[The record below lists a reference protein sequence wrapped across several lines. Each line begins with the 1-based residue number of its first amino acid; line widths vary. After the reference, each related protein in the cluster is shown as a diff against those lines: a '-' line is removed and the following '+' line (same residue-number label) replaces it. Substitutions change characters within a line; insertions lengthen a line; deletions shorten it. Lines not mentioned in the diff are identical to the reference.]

1 MIGPRLR
8 ASAYGSGDRS
18 SDEDVKAVYQ
28 HSPSETANKARRLR
42 LFLSIPALVIA
53 CALLAGTAQ
62 APVGK
67 AIATT
72 TSQELA
78 PNDRHRRVSKLV
90 SNVIERQHYR
100 QSPINDPVS
109 SLVLDRYLAQLD
121 GSRSYF
127 LASDIAEFERFRY
140 QLDDAVV
147 SGQIEPVFT
156 IFNRFQQ
163 RNRERV
169 NYALKLLDTEPD
181 FSVDE
186 TFEFDR
192 QKAPWAKTQAEL
204 DEIWRKRVKND
215 AVSLLLTEKTW
226 AETRDILRKR
236 YERVLKRT
244 EQVTSDDI
252 FEVFMN
258 SFAHV
263 FDPHSSYFS
272 PRNSEEYRIQ
282 MSLSYEGI
290 GASLQLVDDYVTV
303 LNVLPGGPAAISG
316 QLNANDRIISVAEGK
331 NGKPVDVVGWRLD
344 DVVQLIRGKVG
355 TVVRLYILPA
365 GAAPGSPEKQLE
377 LVRNKV
383 TLDAQAAQKEVR
395 KVTRGDREL
404 TVGVINVPSF
414 YQDFE
419 ARAAGDKEYRS
430 TTRDVRRLIEEL
442 KAQKADALIMD
453 LRGNGGGHLTEAT
466 ALSGLFI
473 PQGPIVQL
481 RETGGRVEVLDDPE
495 AGVAWDGPL
504 IVLVDRFSASASE
517 IFAAAIQDYG
527 RGIIVGQQTYGKG
540 SVQNLYPLDRY
551 ALGPEPGFGQ
561 LTVTIGKYYRVTGE
575 STQHRGVQ
583 PDISMPT
590 AISID
595 EVGESTRESALPWD
609 RIRPVDFGRSAQLT
623 QLVAELEKE
632 HQSRVATDPDF
643 QLLLQDLESFEK
655 VRTQKVVSLNLE
667 KRKAER
673 EQLEK
678 ERLARENERRT
689 RRGLPP
695 LASLSELNPSDQP
708 DAVLAEATQ
717 IAADLAGMT
726 NQYLTRLKAEAK
738 STAQ

>member
-1 MIGPRLR
+1 
-8 ASAYGSGDRS
+8 
-18 SDEDVKAVYQ
+18 VYQ
-28 HSPSETANKARRLR
+28 LPSKDSARRPRRFTL
-42 LFLSIPALVIA
+42 LFSLPALLVL
-53 CALLAGTAQ
+53 CGLLAGTAQ
-62 APVGK
+62 TPVANAVANANG
-67 AIATT
+67 
-72 TSQELA
+72 QELA
-78 PNDRHRRVSKLV
+78 PTERHRRVSKLV
-90 SNVIERQHYR
+90 SNVIERSHYR

-109 SLVLDRYLAQLD
+109 ALVLDRYIDQLD
-121 GSRSYF
+121 ASRSYF

-140 QLDDAVV
+140 QLDEAVV
-147 SGQIEPVFT
+147 NGSLEPVFT

-169 NYALKLLDTEPD
+169 AYALELLKTEPD
-181 FSVDE
+181 FTIDE
-186 TFEFDR
+186 SFEFDR
-192 QKAPWAKTQAEL
+192 EKAPWAKTQDEL
-204 DEIWRKRVKND
+204 NEIWRKRVKND
-215 AVSLLLTEKTW
+215 ALSLMLTEKSW
-226 AETRDILRKR
+226 AETRDILQKR

-244 EQVTSDDI
+244 EQVTADDI

-303 LNVLPGGPAAISG
+303 LNVLPGGPAALSG
-316 QLNANDRIISVAEGK
+316 KLNPNDRITAVAEGK
-331 NGKPVDVVGWRLD
+331 NGKPVDVIGWRLD
-344 DVVQLIRGKVG
+344 DVVQLIRGKVN
-355 TVVRLYILPA
+355 TVVRLQILPA
-365 GAAPGSPEKQLE
+365 GATPGAPEKTIE

-383 TLDAQAAQKEVR
+383 TLEAQASQKEVR
-395 KVTRGDREL
+395 KIKRGDREL
-404 TVGVINVPSF
+404 TVGIINVPSF

-419 ARAAGDKEYRS
+419 AKASGEKDYRS

-442 KAQKADALIMD
+442 KAEKMDALVMD

-473 PQGPIVQL
+473 PSGPIVQL

-495 AGVAWDGPL
+495 PSIAWDGPL

-517 IFAAAIQDYG
+517 IFAGAIQDYG

-551 ALGPEPGFGQ
+551 ALGPDPGFGQ

-590 AISID
+590 AISPE
-595 EVGESTRESALPWD
+595 EVGESTRKSALPWD
-609 RIRPVDFGRSAQLT
+609 RIRPVEFGKASQWVQAVPALAQAHDRRI
-623 QLVAELEKE
+623 AE
-632 HQSRVATDPDF
+632 DPDF
-643 QLLLQDLESFEK
+643 KSLLADLESFEK
-655 VRTQKVVSLNLE
+655 VRTQKKLSLNL
-667 KRKAER
+667 KTRIAER

-678 ERLARENERRT
+678 ERLARENARRAAH
-689 RRGLPP
+689 GLPP
-695 LASLSELNPSDQP
+695 IEKLADLNGAEPP
-708 DAVLAEATQ
+708 DAVLAETAQ
-717 IAADLAGMT
+717 IAADLSTMT
-726 NQYLTRLKAEAK
+726 STYLTKLKADERA
-738 STAQ
+738 SSQAP

>member
-1 MIGPRLR
+1 VYQQP
-8 ASAYGSGDRS
+8 S
-18 SDEDVKAVYQ
+18 SDSAAGALKG
-28 HSPSETANKARRLR
+28 RRLK
-42 LFLSIPALVIA
+42 LFLSIPALILA
-53 CALLAGTAQ
+53 CALLAGTAP
-62 APVGK
+62 APVGQ
-67 AIATT
+67 AVAN
-72 TSQELA
+72 TSSEDLS
-78 PNDRHRRVSKLV
+78 PTDRHRRVSKLV
-90 SNVIERQHYR
+90 SNVIERSHYR

-109 SLVLDRYLAQLD
+109 SLVLDRFLEQLD

-127 LASDIAEFERFRY
+127 LASDIAEFERHRY

-147 SGQIEPVFT
+147 SGTLEPVFN
-156 IFNRFQQ
+156 IFNRFQL

-169 NYALKLLDTEPD
+169 NHALKLLEAEPD
-181 FSVDE
+181 FSVNE

-192 QKAPWAKTQAEL
+192 EKSPWAKTQAEL

-215 AVSLLLTEKTW
+215 ALSLMLTEKSWTD
-226 AETRDILRKR
+226 TRDVLRKR

-303 LNVLPGGPAAISG
+303 LNVLPGGPAAVSG
-316 QLNANDRIISVAEGK
+316 QLTANDRIISVAEGK
-331 NGKPVDVVGWRLD
+331 NGKPVDVIGWRLD

-355 TVVRLYILPA
+355 TTVRLQILPA

-383 TLDAQAAQKEVR
+383 TLEAQAAQKEVR
-395 KVTRGDREL
+395 KVKRGDGEL
-404 TVGVINVPSF
+404 NVGVINVQSF

-419 ARAAGDKEYRS
+419 ARAAGEKEYRS
-430 TTRDVRRLIEEL
+430 TTRDVRRLIDEL
-442 KAQKADALIMD
+442 KQQNVAALIMD

-495 AGVAWDGPL
+495 SGVAWDGPL

-527 RGIIVGQQTYGKG
+527 RGLVVGQQTYGKG

-590 AISID
+590 AISPE

-609 RIRPVDFGRSAQLT
+609 RIRPVDFGRNAQLS
-623 QLVAELEKE
+623 QSVMELEQA
-632 HQSRVATDPDF
+632 HDRRVASDPDF
-643 QLLLQDLESFEK
+643 QLMLQDLDSYEK
-655 VRTQKVVSLNLE
+655 VRTQKIVSLNLQA
-667 KRKAER
+667 RIAER

-678 ERLARENERRT
+678 DRLARENQRRAH
-689 RRGLPP
+689 RGQPA
-695 LASLSELNPSDQP
+695 LANLTELNAADQP
-708 DAVLAEATQ
+708 DAVLAETAE
-717 IAADLAGMT
+717 IAADLTGI
-726 NQYLTRLKAEAK
+726 NSQYLTRLKAEAAK
-738 STAQ
+738 PAPAANP

>member
-1 MIGPRLR
+1 M
-8 ASAYGSGDRS
+8 
-18 SDEDVKAVYQ
+18 YQ
-28 HSPSETANKARRLR
+28 SPSHEPARPASSPRRRFTL
-42 LFLSIPALVIA
+42 LFSLPALVVV
-53 CALLAGTAQ
+53 CGLLAGTAQ
-62 APVGK
+62 APVAK
-67 AIATT
+67 AVATAD
-72 TSQELA
+72 SQDLSPTE
-78 PNDRHRRVSKLV
+78 RQRRVSKLV
-90 SNVIERQHYR
+90 SNVIERSHYR

-109 SLVLDRYLAQLD
+109 ALVLDRFIEQLD
-121 GSRSYF
+121 SSRSYF

-147 SGQIEPVFT
+147 DGQLEPVFA
-156 IFNRFQQ
+156 IFNRFQI

-169 NYALKLLDTEPD
+169 AHALELLKTEPD
-181 FSVDE
+181 FAVDE
-186 TFEFDR
+186 SFEFDR
-192 QKAPWAKTQAEL
+192 AKAPWAKTQAEL
-204 DEIWRKRVKND
+204 NEIWRQRVKND
-215 AVSLLLTEKTW
+215 AVSLMLTEKTW
-226 AETRDILRKR
+226 AETRDILHKR

-258 SFAHV
+258 AFAHV

-303 LNVLPGGPAAISG
+303 LNILPGGPAAVNG
-316 QLNANDRIISVAEGK
+316 TLTANDRIIAVGEGR
-331 NGKPVDVVGWRLD
+331 NGKLVDVVGWRLD
-344 DVVQLIRGKVG
+344 DVVQIIRGKVG
-355 TVVRLYILPA
+355 TTVRLQILPG
-365 GAAPGSPEKQLE
+365 GAAPGSPEKMLE

-383 TLDAQAAQKEVR
+383 TLEAQAAQKEVR
-395 KVTRGDREL
+395 KIKRGEREL
-404 TVGVINVPSF
+404 SVGVINVPSF

-419 ARAAGDKEYRS
+419 AKSSGAKDYRS
-430 TTRDVRRLIEEL
+430 TTRDVRKLIDEL
-442 KAQKADALIMD
+442 KRDHVDALIMD

-473 PQGPIVQL
+473 PGGPIVQL

-495 AGVAWDGPL
+495 PNIAWDGPL

-527 RGIIVGQQTYGKG
+527 RGIVVGQQTYGKG

-551 ALGPEPGFGQ
+551 ALGPDPGFGQ

-590 AISID
+590 AISAE

-609 RIRPVDFGRSAQLT
+609 RIRPVDFGRETQLT
-623 QLVAELEKE
+623 QAVAALEHSHE
-632 HQSRVATDPDF
+632 ERIAADPDF
-643 QLLLQDLESFEK
+643 RSLLADLDSFEK
-655 VRTQKVVSLNLE
+655 VRTQKKLSLNL
-667 KRKAER
+667 KTRIAER

-678 ERLARENERRT
+678 ERVARENERRT
-689 RRGLPP
+689 ARGLLPVAK
-695 LASLSELNPSDQP
+695 LTDLNGAEPP
-708 DAVLAEATQ
+708 DAVLAETAE
-717 IAADLAGMT
+717 IAADLSGVS
-726 NQYLTRLKAEAK
+726 NLYLSRLKSDAAKEAA
-738 STAQ
+738 TP